1 MKESEVKPLIKSYM
15 EFDQQYINRVSRIQL
30 DYVHSTLQEVINGN
44 IDKSMLEQSM
54 SFIEEIRDD
63 V

>member
-1 MKESEVKPLIKSYM
+1 MIKVNL
-15 EFDQQYINRVSRIQL
+15 YIIQT
-30 DYVHSTLQEVINGN
+30 TLQEVINGN

>member
-15 EFDQQYINRVSRIQL
+15 EFDQQYINRVSRIRL

>member
-15 EFDQQYINRVSRIQL
+15 EFDQQYINRNSRIRL